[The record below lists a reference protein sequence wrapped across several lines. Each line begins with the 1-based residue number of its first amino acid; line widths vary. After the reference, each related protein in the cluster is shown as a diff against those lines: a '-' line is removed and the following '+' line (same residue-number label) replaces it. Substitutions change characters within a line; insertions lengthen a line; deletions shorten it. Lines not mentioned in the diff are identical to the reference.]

1 MSDML
6 EQAIIDAEALKK
18 AAAKNA
24 ETLVLERY
32 SSQIKEAV
40 ESLLE
45 QDEAMDPLAAAPP
58 MDPAASPAGD
68 PAAVDPTMGA
78 DPAAATLEPGMPA
91 EKSSVLEHIP
101 LAATSKDDEEIEI
114 PLDKLTE
121 ELAAFN
127 ESFKFGGDSHNISEL
142 FEHNLAEFNEEELEE
157 ALDEE
162 LDEDLD
168 EELDEDLDEELD
180 EELNIESTEELEEAI
195 VEALTVDLPGSN
207 KGGWPATPESLMELA
222 EEEILAI
229 EQDSR
234 VREEKQLIRKALN
247 KLENV
252 NESLN
257 TKNKKLSKTLNEA
270 KKQLLKLKKVSL
282 TLYQKLEESNLTNA
296 KLLYQNKAMTSD
308 SLNER
313 QKVKLVEAVSNAE
326 SIEEARVIFETL
338 QSTVG
343 STSRKTRPKS
353 LSEAIEK
360 PSSMVLSARKQK
372 SRSQKPNPTLDRWK
386 FLAGID
392 KK

>member
-24 ETLVLERY
+24 ETLVLEKY

-45 QDEAMDPLAAAPP
+45 QDEGLGDMLQAAPEGAGLE
-58 MDPAASPAGD
+58 PAP
-68 PAAVDPTMGA
+68 PA
-78 DPAAATLEPGMPA
+78 DPGMGPMTGAPEDGMPA

-142 FEHNLAEFNEEELEE
+142 FEHNLAEFNEEELQEV
-157 ALDEE
+157 LDEE
-162 LDEDLD
+162 LE
-168 EELDEDLDEELD
+168 EELS
-180 EELNIESTEELEEAI
+180 IGSIEELEEAI
-195 VEALTVDLPGSN
+195 VESLTVDLPGPN
-207 KGGWPATPESLMELA
+207 KTGWAGMPESLMELS
-222 EEEILAI
+222 EEELLAI
-229 EQDSR
+229 EQDSKVKEDR
-234 VREEKQLIRKALN
+234 AEIRKALK

-257 TKNKKLSKTLNEA
+257 TKNNELQE
-270 KKQLLKLKKVSL
+270 QLVKARDYLIKLKNVTS
-282 TLYQKLEESNLTNA
+282 TLQEKLEESNLTNA
-296 KLLYQNKAMTSD
+296 KLLYQNKAMASD

-313 QKVKLVEAVSNAE
+313 QKRKLVEAVSNAE
-326 SIEEARVIFETL
+326 NIEEARVIFETL

-343 STSRKTRPKS
+343 STSRKSRPKS

-360 PSSMVLSARKQK
+360 PSSMILSARKQK
-372 SRSQKPNPTLDRWK
+372 SRSQKSNPTLDRWK